1 MLAEYNGKWFNPVHV
16 SGITHHKNYH
26 TGLTQTVKIYAV
38 MVSGSIH
45 EVASM
50 KLENNDS
57 AQEYIEKM
65 YNELALFINKH
76 CKGK

>member
-16 SGITHHKNYH
+16 SGIIHRKTYH
-26 TGLTQTVKIYAV
+26 TGSTQTIKIYAV

-50 KLENNDS
+50 KLENDDY
-57 AQEYIEKM
+57 AQEYIEKT
-65 YNELALFINKH
+65 YDELALFINKN